1 MNNTEYRQML
11 DRATSAIFKGESFI
25 QVDTGKRQPD
35 FYFNIPEPQ
44 TSGTATQQI
53 SYAKQAAKNF
63 LANHGITEPT
73 IF

>member
-1 MNNTEYRQML
+1 MNNQEYHRLL
-11 DRATSAIFKGESFI
+11 DLATKAIYSAEPLLK
-25 QVDTGKRQPD
+25 VDTGKRQQD
-35 FYFNIPEPQ
+35 FYFNLPEPQ
-44 TSGTATQQI
+44 RSGTATQQI

>member
-1 MNNTEYRQML
+1 MNNTEYRLML
-11 DRATSAIFKGESFI
+11 EQATAAIFKGDAFLK
-25 QVDTGKRQPD
+25 VDTGNRQPD

-63 LANHGITEPT
+63 LSNHGINEPS